1 MDAIAYIQREVD
13 GLRWQTNMILKETT
27 DEQLNWAPPGIAN
40 PIGVTLLHTI
50 GTEDQ
55 LVQQLLQG
63 KPSLWES
70 GNWSERIGVQVVP
83 REGRGWEECR
93 KAYLSLAPI
102 MEYQEAV
109 CSATADYI
117 ASLTP
122 EDLDRPMML
131 FGCEQPLAIVL
142 VIIVNHAI
150 LHMGEIAALK
160 GIQGIKGLP
169 F

>member
-13 GLRWQTNMILKETT
+13 GLRQQTNMILKETT

-50 GTEDQ
+50 GGED
-55 LVQQLLQG
+55 LFVQQWLQG
-63 KPSLWES
+63 KPCLWES
-70 GNWSERIGVQVVP
+70 GNWSERIGVEVAP

-93 KAYLSLAPI
+93 KAHLSLAPI

-109 CSATADYI
+109 CSATAGYI
-117 ASLTP
+117 SSLTP
-122 EDLDRPMML
+122 EDLDRKIML
-131 FGCEQPLAIVL
+131 FGREQPLANVL
-142 VIIVNHAI
+142 VIVVNHVI
-150 LHMGEIAALK
+150 VHMGEIATLK
-160 GIQGIKGLP
+160 GIQGVKGLP